1 MDLPPSTAQT
11 IPPQIRR
18 RVLEA
23 ALRAADDVLADTPFR
38 TLDRLGRLE
47 LLDVLGELAYTRYL
61 DECEAEAH
69 EAADSYPPDRIN

>member
-1 MDLPPSTAQT
+1 MNLPESKTQM

-38 TLDRLGRLE
+38 DLDRLGRLE
-47 LLDVLGELAYTRYL
+47 LLDVLGELAWTRYL
-61 DECEAEAH
+61 DECEAKAH
-69 EAADSYPPDRIN
+69 EAAGHLPEPIN